1 MHIFLEYL
9 QKNINLHLI
18 FMSKLYKLHILK
30 IGRICLDRGAFMK
43 LWKNKLF
50 WRFLIPSLIGLFL
63 FVTPINQDGN
73 LTIPIAVFSGLM
85 KDWLAPWMMTIL
97 WVIISLSALVTIVH
111 KIVKIPFI
119 RKSEKLNGLF
129 DPNWFWF
136 AVRLIGAVLVNMIY
150 FGIGPDF
157 IVGDATGGFVMADL
171 LPTLLCVFFLGAMLL
186 SLLLDF
192 GLLDLFGALLIKL
205 MRPLFN
211 LPGRSA
217 LNCVA
222 SWLGDGSLGV
232 MLTSKQYEEGFYSR
246 REATVVSTTFSA
258 VSITFCLVVISQ
270 VNLAHMF
277 LPFYLVVTF
286 SGIVAALIVPRIPP
300 LSKIPNTY
308 CTEKPHSEDIPAGMN
323 APRYGLQLALE
334 KAEKSP
340 NLLGFF
346 KSGFTS
352 VAEMWLGTLP
362 VVLAMGTAALIVA
375 EYTDVFKYLGM
386 PFIPLLQLLQ
396 IPEAAAASET
406 VIVGFADMF
415 LPSVIASSIE
425 SDLTRFVVAA
435 TSVTQLIYMS
445 EIGSII
451 MGSKVPVS
459 FWKLFIIFLERTIVT
474 LPIIAL
480 FAHLLF

>member
-1 MHIFLEYL
+1 
-9 QKNINLHLI
+9 
-18 FMSKLYKLHILK
+18 
-30 IGRICLDRGAFMK
+30 MK
-43 LWKNKLF
+43 LLKDKRF
-50 WRFLIPSLIGLFL
+50 YRFLIPSLIGLFL
-63 FVTPINQDGN
+63 FITPIQQDGN
-73 LTIPIAVFSGLM
+73 LTIPIAVISGLM
-85 KDWLAPWMMTIL
+85 SKWLAPVMTTLL
-97 WVIISLSALVTIVH
+97 WVLITFSALVTIVH
-111 KIVKIPFI
+111 KIFHIPFI
-119 RKSEKLNGLF
+119 KHSEKLNGLF
-129 DPNWFWF
+129 APTWFWF
-136 AVRLIGAVLVNMIY
+136 GVRMVGAVLVNMIY
-150 FGIGPDF
+150 FGFGPEFLIG
-157 IVGDATGGFVMADL
+157 GSTGGFVMADL

-192 GLLDLFGALLIKL
+192 GLLDFFGALLIKV
-205 MRPLFN
+205 MRPVFN

-232 MLTSKQYEEGFYSR
+232 MLTSKQYEEGFYTK
-246 REATVVSTTFSA
+246 REATVVATTFSA

-270 VNLAHMF
+270 VGLAHLF
-277 LPFYLVVTF
+277 LPFYLIVTF

-300 LSKIPNTY
+300 LSRVPDTY
-308 CTEKPHSEDIPAGMN
+308 YSQKNSNEDIPAGMT
-323 APRYGLQLALE
+323 ARKYGLKLALD

-340 NLLGFF
+340 GILGFF

-375 EYTDVFKYLGM
+375 EYTPIFRYLGM

-396 IPEAAAASET
+396 VPEAAQASET

-425 SDLTRFVVAA
+425 SELTRFVVAG

-459 FWKLFIIFLERTIVT
+459 FTKLFIIFLERTLVT
-474 LPIIAL
+474 MPIIAL
-480 FAHLLF
+480 FAHLIF